1 MTELSRN
8 WDAQSSLFTWAG
20 PWWSVAAGGTEAA
33 AEPVVSERFVSLE
46 RREGMVVVVL
56 LLLLGGREGRTVGR
70 ACRIGARCVLFRRH
84 WTLDARCKVE
94 VQD

>member
-56 LLLLGGREGRTVGR
+56 LLLGGGGGRGGQSDGRVELEHVVCCFEGIGR
-70 ACRIGARCVLFRRH
+70 LTLGA
-84 WTLDARCKVE
+84 K
-94 VQD
+94 

>member
-56 LLLLGGREGRTVGR
+56 LLGGGREGGEDSRTGVSNWSTLC
-70 ACRIGARCVLFRRH
+70 AVSKA
-84 WTLDARCKVE
+84 LDA
-94 VQD
+94 